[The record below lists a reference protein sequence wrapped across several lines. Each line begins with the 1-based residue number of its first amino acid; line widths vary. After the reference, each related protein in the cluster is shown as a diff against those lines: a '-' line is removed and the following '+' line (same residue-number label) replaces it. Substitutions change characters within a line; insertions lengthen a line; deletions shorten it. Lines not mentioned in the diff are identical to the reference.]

1 MIPQFEEIRLQ
12 ALRELSSGA
21 VMRTKELRDPLA
33 KYFQLTEDEINAWYP
48 SGNGNIFLDRI
59 SWALSYLFIA
69 GLVEKPKEGIIRL
82 V

>member
-48 SGNGNIFLDRI
+48 SDFV
-59 SWALSYLFIA
+59 S
-69 GLVEKPKEGIIRL
+69 RL
-82 V
+82 G

>member
-33 KYFQLTEDEINAWYP
+33 KYFQLTEDEI
-48 SGNGNIFLDRI
+48 IHQVMVI
-59 SWALSYLFIA
+59 SFWIVSV
-69 GLVEKPKEGIIRL
+69 GR
-82 V
+82 